1 MACKIILAYPDYT
14 MPFDIYT
21 DVSSRQLGAAIM
33 QNNKPVVFFSQK
45 VSEVQQKYSV
55 MELELLSKVEY
66 L

>member
-1 MACKIILAYPDYT
+1 